1 MWIIPMWPSTNDRQR
16 QFRRQACRGARS
28 ESDHSLALT
37 AATKQSEFN
46 KPLIRNAC
54 PGLARIKRYRI
65 RRAEVILP
73 IDAGDFT
80 FYDCAYEELLQAL
93 GAIND
98 DARFPGPCSTTT
110 SRWDSSTS
118 TTSIFSIFS
127 TTRGF
132 ARA

>member
-1 MWIIPMWPSTNDRQR
+1 VDHLDVAVTNDRQAANCR
-16 QFRRQACRGARS
+16 LQACRGARS
-28 ESDHSLALT
+28 GSDHSLALRQR
-37 AATKQSEFN
+37 QSKAEFN

-54 PGLARIKRYRI
+54 PGLARISANRI

-93 GAIND
+93 GAITTT
-98 DARFPGPCSTTT
+98 ARFPGPMFTDGRPDGILRRYDQYLSQ
-110 SRWDSSTS
+110 
-118 TTSIFSIFS
+118 IP